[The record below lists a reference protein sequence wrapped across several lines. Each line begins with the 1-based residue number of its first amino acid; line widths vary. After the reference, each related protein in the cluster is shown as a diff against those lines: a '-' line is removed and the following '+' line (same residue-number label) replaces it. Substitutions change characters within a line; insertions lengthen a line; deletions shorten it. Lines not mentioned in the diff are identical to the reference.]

1 MAQRQSGSRFFS
13 SPGTKTEREHKVH
26 FKKSNFKVDYG
37 FEQYLHEASEASERT
52 TYMKSLE
59 YLLDFYDVLELTE
72 EENGKRC
79 CFITIMWMFCH
90 LFSSTIC
97 YGIFKS
103 FNSSPDCFHKRD
115 FFYCWHGRKFVNSR
129 GINKRRVQMSNAC
142 ATNGTWKETNALSEC
157 TFLLLELLEILLLC

>member
-1 MAQRQSGSRFFS
+1 MAQRQSGFRFFFL
-13 SPGTKTEREHKVH
+13 PGTKRKESTKYTS
-26 FKKSNFKVDYG
+26 KNPILKWITASSNI
-37 FEQYLHEASEASERT
+37 
-52 TYMKSLE
+52 YMKHLRRVKERLTWIVSLE
-59 YLLDFYDVLELTE
+59 YLLDFYDVWELTE
-72 EENGKRC
+72 KENGKRC

-103 FNSSPDCFHKRD
+103 FNSSRLLSQKRL
-115 FFYCWHGRKFVNSR
+115 FYCWHGRKFVNSR
-129 GINKRRVQMSNAC
+129 GVNKRRVQMSNAC

>member
-52 TYMKSLE
+52 TYMNSLE

-115 FFYCWHGRKFVNSR
+115 FFIV
-129 GINKRRVQMSNAC
+129 
-142 ATNGTWKETNALSEC
+142 GTEGSS
-157 TFLLLELLEILLLC
+157 